1 MDDQIVWRDDAGFR
15 EAAVG
20 RVFNARKP
28 ERQPVGVLEART
40 EQDVVDGVRLAKARG
55 WQVSVRS
62 GGHSWAGWS
71 VRDDALLID
80 LGHLRDMTYDP
91 ATQIAS
97 ANPAVQGGA
106 ELTPFLAGHGRM
118 FTGGHCETVGLGG
131 FLLQGGQGWNSRRW
145 GWGCENV
152 VAIDVVTA
160 DGELVHADAEH
171 HSDLLW
177 AARGGGPGFFG
188 VITRFY
194 LRTYP
199 ATPMW
204 QDTWVFALEDLDPL
218 LRWLHP
224 LLPSLDVAVEPVIA
238 ATRLPDLPLYP
249 GVTRPEGTVLLL
261 HTTLTADT
269 EADASRLLAPL
280 ERGPVAER
288 ALGHERG
295 PTTIPEENV
304 AMTLQNPEDHRY
316 AADSQWTDA
325 GPDTLIPMLES
336 IYCELPTEH
345 SFSIWYA
352 WAPSRPLPDM
362 AFSLERD
369 VYLATYAIW
378 TDAEDDERY
387 RSWVA
392 DHHARLSTVGDGVY
406 LGDSDF
412 SRRPD
417 RFMAPA
423 NFARF
428 QEIRQRRDPEGRFVS
443 YLSID
448 GSELNEPSTVTA

>member
-1 MDDQIVWRDDAGFR
+1 M
-15 EAAVG
+15 
-20 RVFNARKP
+20 
-28 ERQPVGVLEART
+28 
-40 EQDVVDGVRLAKARG
+40 
-55 WQVSVRS
+55 
-62 GGHSWAGWS
+62 
-71 VRDDALLID
+71 
-80 LGHLRDMTYDP
+80 
-91 ATQIAS
+91 
-97 ANPAVQGGA
+97 
-106 ELTPFLAGHGRM
+106 
-118 FTGGHCETVGLGG
+118 
-131 FLLQGGQGWNSRRW
+131 
-145 GWGCENV
+145 
-152 VAIDVVTA
+152 
-160 DGELVHADAEH
+160 
-171 HSDLLW
+171 
-177 AARGGGPGFFG
+177 
-188 VITRFY
+188 
-194 LRTYP
+194 
-199 ATPMW
+199 
-204 QDTWVFALEDLDPL
+204 
-218 LRWLHP
+218 
-224 LLPSLDVAVEPVIA
+224 IA